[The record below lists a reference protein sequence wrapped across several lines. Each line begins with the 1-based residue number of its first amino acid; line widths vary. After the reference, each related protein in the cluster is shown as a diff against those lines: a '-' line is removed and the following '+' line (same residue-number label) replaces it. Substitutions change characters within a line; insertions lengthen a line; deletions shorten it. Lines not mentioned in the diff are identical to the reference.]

1 MKLKVFV
8 LRKKIDDLKKKLEE
22 MRAKDAD
29 FEKRKADLVEAF
41 GEVNDETPEETRNQI
56 EEEMNQFDQEADQ
69 HEADKKDLE
78 EEVRKAEEELKELE
92 EKQEEVPAEE
102 PAPAPD
108 NEQPETRERGVN
120 TMTMKRRFKDL
131 SYDEQIALVKREDVQ
146 KFLNDVRA
154 MAGRARQERAVT
166 GTALLIPEVILPLI
180 QSSVDEYSKLKKH
193 VKLERLTGTGR
204 QIIQGNI
211 PEAVWTECC
220 AKINE
225 LALGFTDVE
234 LDCYKVA
241 GFIPVCNATLEDND
255 IDLADKILTALGQ
268 AIGYALDK
276 AIVFGTGVK
285 MPVGFAPGLA
295 SASKISLANKTGA
308 ALFAA
313 ILKGMKN
320 VKHANGDLFWV
331 MNESTKM
338 ELMGEAVTINAAGAI
353 VSGVAN
359 TMPIIGGA
367 IETLDFI
374 KDNEIYGGYGQ
385 RYLLGERRG
394 IQLATSTEVRF
405 LEDET
410 VFKGTARYDGKP
422 VFQDAFVGFGLTAA
436 ATGAID
442 ANHPFASDTANAE
455 SLGGD

>member
-22 MRAKDAD
+22 LRAKDAD

-56 EEEMNQFDQEADQ
+56 EEEMNQFDQESDQ

-78 EEVRKAEEELKELE
+78 EEVRKAEEELKGLE
-92 EKQEEVPAEE
+92 EKQEEVPAED
-102 PAPAPD
+102 PAPAPED
-108 NEQPETRERGVN
+108 EQPETRERGVN
-120 TMTMKRRFKDL
+120 TMKRRFKDL
-131 SYDEQIALVKREDVQ
+131 SYDEQIALVKREDVK
-146 KFLNDVRA
+146 KFLNDIRA

-193 VKLERLTGTGR
+193 VKLETLSGTGR

-225 LALGFTDVE
+225 LSLGFTDVE

-255 IDLADKILTALGQ
+255 VDLADKILTALGQ

-276 AIVFGTGVK
+276 AIVFGTGTK

-295 SASKISLANKTGA
+295 TASKISLSGKTGA

-320 VKHANGDLFWV
+320 VKHAYGELFWV
-331 MNESTKM
+331 MTESTKM
-338 ELMGEAVTINAAGAI
+338 DLMAEAVSINAAGAI
-353 VSGVAN
+353 VSGVSN

-367 IETLDFI
+367 IETLDFV
-374 KDNEIYGGYGQ
+374 KDGEIYGGYGQ
-385 RYLLGERRG
+385 RYLLGERKG

-422 VFQDAFVGFGLTAA
+422 VFQDAFVGFGLSAA
-436 ATGAID
+436 ATAALD
-442 ANHPFASDTANAE
+442 TNHPFAADTANAE

>member
-22 MRAKDAD
+22 LRAKDAD

-41 GEVNDETPEETRNQI
+41 GEVTDETPEETRNQI
-56 EEEMNQFDQEADQ
+56 EEEMNQFDQESDQ
-69 HEADKKDLE
+69 HDADKKDLE

-108 NEQPETRERGVN
+108 NEQSETRERGVN

-180 QSSVDEYSKLKKH
+180 QSTVDEYSKLKKH
-193 VKLERLTGTGR
+193 VKVERLTGTGR

-255 IDLADKILTALGQ
+255 VDLADKILTALGQ

-276 AIVFGTGVK
+276 AIVFGTGTK
-285 MPVGFAPGLA
+285 MPIGFAPGLA

-385 RYLLGERRG
+385 RYLLGERKG

-442 ANHPFASDTANAE
+442 TNHPFASDTANTE

>member
-108 NEQPETRERGVN
+108 NEQSETRERGVN

-193 VKLERLTGTGR
+193 VKVERLTGTGR

-255 IDLADKILTALGQ
+255 VDLADKILTALGQ

-276 AIVFGTGVK
+276 AIVFGTGTK
-285 MPVGFAPGLA
+285 MPIGFAPGLA

-422 VFQDAFVGFGLTAA
+422 VFQDAFIGFGLSAA

-442 ANHPFASDTANAE
+442 TNHPFASDTANAE

>member
-22 MRAKDAD
+22 MRAKDAEFD
-29 FEKRKADLVEAF
+29 KRKADLIEAF

-108 NEQPETRERGVN
+108 NEQSETRERGVN

-193 VKLERLTGTGR
+193 VKVERLTGTGR

-255 IDLADKILTALGQ
+255 VDLADKILTALGQ

-276 AIVFGTGVK
+276 AIVFGTGTK
-285 MPVGFAPGLA
+285 MPIGFAPGLA

-422 VFQDAFVGFGLTAA
+422 VFQDAFVGFGLSAA

-442 ANHPFASDTANAE
+442 TNHPFASDTANAE

>member
-22 MRAKDAD
+22 LRAKDAD

-41 GEVNDETPEETRNQI
+41 GEVTDETPEETRNQI
-56 EEEMNQFDQEADQ
+56 EEEMNQFDQESDQ
-69 HEADKKDLE
+69 HDADKKDLE

-108 NEQPETRERGVN
+108 DEQSETRERGVN

-131 SYDEQIALVKREDVQ
+131 SYDEQIALVKREDVK
-146 KFLNDVRA
+146 KFLNDIRA

-180 QSSVDEYSKLKKH
+180 QASVDEYSKLKKH
-193 VKLERLTGTGR
+193 VKLETLSGTGR

-225 LALGFTDVE
+225 LSLGFTDVE

-255 IDLADKILTALGQ
+255 VDLADKILTALGQ

-276 AIVFGTGVK
+276 AIVFGTGTK

-295 SASKISLANKTGA
+295 SASKISLSGKTGA

-320 VKHANGDLFWV
+320 VKHANGELFWV
-331 MNESTKM
+331 MTEGTKM
-338 ELMGEAVTINAAGAI
+338 DLMAEAVSINAAGAI
-353 VSGVAN
+353 VSGVSN

-367 IETLDFI
+367 IETLDFV
-374 KDNEIYGGYGQ
+374 KEGEIYGGYGQ
-385 RYLLGERRG
+385 RYLLGERKG

-436 ATGAID
+436 ATAALD
-442 ANHPFASDTANAE
+442 TNHPFAADTANAE